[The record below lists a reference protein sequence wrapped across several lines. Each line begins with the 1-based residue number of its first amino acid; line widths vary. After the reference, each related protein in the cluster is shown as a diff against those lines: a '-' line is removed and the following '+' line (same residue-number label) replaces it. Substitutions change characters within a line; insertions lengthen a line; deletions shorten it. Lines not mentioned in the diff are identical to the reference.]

1 MSKFLLFCKRTRVF
15 IKFRFLIYKFQLL
28 KFLGKFIP
36 YFKPM
41 IYTEEDIR
49 IEISK
54 NLKEYIESFNKMKI
68 TCKIDEGEYLVQN
81 LDAYSC
87 KLKYE
92 VEYAIPSLPLLKFSL
107 FIESYTS
114 VGITN
119 LEKPKHLILIP
130 SSTDQTKTFFE
141 FIEDINPE
149 IILSSIK
156 KWNKNNVAFTSKIIK

>member
-1 MSKFLLFCKRTRVF
+1 MFNFLLFCKRKKVVVKYRFSTY
-15 IKFRFLIYKFQLL
+15 KFRLL
-28 KFLGKFIP
+28 NFLGKFIP

-41 IYTEEDIR
+41 SYTEEEIR
-49 IEISK
+49 KEISQ
-54 NLKEYIESFNKMKI
+54 NLKNYIESFNEKKI

-92 VEYAIPSLPLLKFSL
+92 IEYALPSLPLLKFSL

-119 LEKPKHLILIP
+119 LEKPQHLILIP

-141 FIEDINPE
+141 FIESINTE

-156 KWNKNNVAFTSKIIK
+156 KWDKNHVIFSSTRIR